1 MTMRFGA
8 VALFIGL
15 MLVSQP
21 VLAWGPRGHAVVADI
36 AQADLNRTARI
47 QVAALLKQEAATNLA
62 QISSWADTVRNKG
75 VLGTPSHSIRFP
87 GKGPLRMD
95 ACPSRFCALTAVD
108 RYSAILGNRRA
119 SPAARLEALKYVVHL
134 VGDIH
139 TPLHAFA
146 STGDHVPVRY
156 RGQETT
162 LHKLWDY
169 VLMGEQGGNRT
180 KIGQMLALRRGD
192 AVGGRPI
199 DWALESRAIARDHI
213 FRTLPLRSKTVI
225 ALPDDYGAENWPI
238 IATRL
243 NQAGHRLGALLNRLL
258 S

>member
-8 VALFIGL
+8 AALFMGL
-15 MLVSQP
+15 MLASQP
-21 VLAWGPRGHAVVADI
+21 ALAWGPRGHAVVADI

-47 QVAALLKQEAATNLA
+47 QVAQLLA
-62 QISSWADTVRNKG
+62 QEKVKDLSQIASWADEERNKG

-87 GKGPLRMD
+87 AKGPLRMD
-95 ACPSRFCALTAVD
+95 ACPNHFCALTAVD
-108 RYSAILGNRRA
+108 RYSALLANRRA
-119 SPAARLEALKYVVHL
+119 SPAARLVALKYVVHL

-139 TPLHAFA
+139 TPLHAFV
-146 STGDHVPVRY
+146 STGDKVAVRY
-156 RGQETT
+156 RGQVTT

-169 VLMGEQGGNRT
+169 GLMGEQGGNRT
-180 KIGQMLALRRGD
+180 KIEQKLASRRGD
-192 AVGGRPI
+192 PLGGRPI
-199 DWALESRAIARDHI
+199 DWALESRNIARDDI

-225 ALPDDYGAENWPI
+225 DLPDDYGAENWPI
-238 IATRL
+238 IAERL